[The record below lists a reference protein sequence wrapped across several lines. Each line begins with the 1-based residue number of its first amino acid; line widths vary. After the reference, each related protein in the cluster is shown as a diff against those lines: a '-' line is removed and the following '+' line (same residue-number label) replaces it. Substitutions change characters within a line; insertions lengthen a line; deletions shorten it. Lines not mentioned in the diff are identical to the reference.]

1 MLGAYTEW
9 VEWPLGRRENE
20 GEENVGVPQEIK
32 EYSRSGSG
40 AKFLVWSSQLI
51 SYSCLSF
58 LPCELEITRFGW
70 GLKELI
76 WLMCIKCS
84 ARGQALSQC

>member
-1 MLGAYTEW
+1 MG
-9 VEWPLGRRENE
+9 GRKESE
-20 GEENVGVPQEIK
+20 GEEKKLVRIPPEFK
-32 EYSRSGSG
+32 EFSKSGSG
-40 AKFLVWSSQLI
+40 TKLLVCSSQLI

-70 GLKELI
+70 GLKELM
-76 WLMCIKCS
+76 WLMCIMCS

>member
-1 MLGAYTEW
+1 MAFGEK
-9 VEWPLGRRENE
+9 ESE
-20 GEENVGVPQEIK
+20 GEEKKLVRVPPEFNEFSK
-32 EYSRSGSG
+32 SGSG
-40 AKFLVWSSQLI
+40 TKLLVWSSQLI

-76 WLMCIKCS
+76 RLMRIMGS
-84 ARGQALSQC
+84 AWGQALSQY